1 MANYTDQDIQNWF
14 AANPDVQ
21 APDVAKIMYEYGVS
35 PEQVAQATGR
45 DPQYVRNTY
54 MDSLGLSSGL
64 RPAFNTLGQGGQQAT
79 QRIGETQG
87 QVGGLYQQG
96 MNFLNPY
103 MQQGQQANDLQS
115 ALSGAMGPEAQQQAF
130 AQYQQSPGVAFA
142 QKEAERALLRNASA
156 TGGLGGGNVLRD
168 LTQLAA
174 GTFMQ
179 DFGNQFNR
187 IGTVAD
193 RGLSTAT
200 TGAGL
205 QGQQAQVQ
213 AGLGQF
219 AAGVPMRVSEGQSG
233 MQFQAG
239 RDIAQGVQ
247 STSTALSNLINQ
259 QGAGMTDILG
269 NTTTNINNLYQSAL
283 SGDANSK
290 EQLAQILGNLS
301 TNNASMIS
309 SQPIIQGQQT
319 NYLGQLGQIAGGLGG
334 LYAGM
339 NSGQNSTT
347 PQTSYMSAQ
356 DAARFGLYPGG
367 GARLG
372 GGSYGPYNTGYRMGQ

>member
-1 MANYTDQDIQNWF
+1 
-14 AANPDVQ
+14 
-21 APDVAKIMYEYGVS
+21 
-35 PEQVAQATGR
+35 
-45 DPQYVRNTY
+45 
-54 MDSLGLSSGL
+54 
-64 RPAFNTLGQGGQQAT
+64 
-79 QRIGETQG
+79 
-87 QVGGLYQQG
+87 
-96 MNFLNPY
+96 
-103 MQQGQQANDLQS
+103 
-115 ALSGAMGPEAQQQAF
+115 
-130 AQYQQSPGVAFA
+130 
-142 QKEAERALLRNASA
+142 
-156 TGGLGGGNVLRD
+156 
-168 LTQLAA
+168 
-174 GTFMQ
+174 
-179 DFGNQFNR
+179 
-187 IGTVAD
+187 
-193 RGLSTAT
+193 
-200 TGAGL
+200 
-205 QGQQAQVQ
+205 
-213 AGLGQF
+213 
-219 AAGVPMRVSEGQSG
+219 MRVSEGQSG

-356 DAARFGLYPGG
+356 DAVRFGLYPGG